1 MKLSQL
7 STITVV
13 LALFIPCLATAQS
26 VEQQLKKLEVVW
38 GDAGIKKD
46 FAALDRVLADDYAS
60 IDENGNV
67 QTKAQGIAAL
77 KSGEDVNTSQV
88 LSDMKVRVYGD
99 TAVVT
104 GKYVATG
111 THKGQKNDATG
122 MFTDVWVKHGTSWQ
136 CVAEHTSKFAKP

>member
-1 MKLSQL
+1 MKLS
-7 STITVV
+7 TMAVV
-13 LALFIPCLATAQS
+13 LALCIPCLCAAQS

-46 FAALDRVLADDYAS
+46 FAALDRVVADDYSS
-60 IDENGNV
+60 IDEVGNV

-99 TAVVT
+99 AAVKSRARLSSRGRIRANRSAVRSCSRMS
-104 GKYVATG
+104 G
-111 THKGQKNDATG
+111 
-122 MFTDVWVKHGTSWQ
+122 
-136 CVAEHTSKFAKP
+136 

>member
-1 MKLSQL
+1 MKLAM
-7 STITVV
+7 IAVV
-13 LALFIPCLATAQS
+13 SVVVCIPCLATAQS

-60 IDENGNV
+60 IDEEGKV
-67 QTKAQGIAAL
+67 QTKAEGIAAL
-77 KSGEDVNTSQV
+77 KSGEDVNLSQI

-104 GKYVATG
+104 GKAVATG
-111 THKGQKNDATG
+111 THKGQPIGGTF
-122 MFTDVWVKHGTSWQ
+122 MFTDVWVKHGSSWR
-136 CVAEHTSKFAKP
+136 CV

>member
-1 MKLSQL
+1 MKLS
-7 STITVV
+7 TMAVV
-13 LALFIPCLATAQS
+13 LALCIPCLCAAQS

-46 FAALDRVLADDYAS
+46 LAALDRVVADDYSS
-60 IDENGNV
+60 IDEAGNV

-99 TAVVT
+99 AAVITGKAVV
-104 GKYVATG
+104 AG
-111 THKGQKNDATG
+111 THKGQAIGGTF
-122 MFTDVWVKHGTSWQ
+122 MFTDVWVKHGSSWQ
-136 CVAEHTSKFAKP
+136 CVAEHVSKLAKP